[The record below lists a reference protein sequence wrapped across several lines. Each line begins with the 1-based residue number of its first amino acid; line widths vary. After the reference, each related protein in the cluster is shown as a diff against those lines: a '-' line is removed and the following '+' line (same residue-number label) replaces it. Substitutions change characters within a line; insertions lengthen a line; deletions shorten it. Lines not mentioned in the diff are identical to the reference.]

1 MIQKLP
7 NENLARVVEIIQRG
21 RPTGNTCGEENF
33 VDLEKE
39 ENVALWR
46 LYYYV
51 EAVEKAKMLAQ
62 LKSITLSDPDEPI
75 VAAIHTYLE
84 SMQQDAVGHYSHSCD
99 PPDKDKVCDTPPNSE
114 LDPDNEE
121 IMSLDLIVEPQ
132 STSSA

>member
-39 ENVALWR
+39 
-46 LYYYV
+46 
-51 EAVEKAKMLAQ
+51 
-62 LKSITLSDPDEPI
+62 
-75 VAAIHTYLE
+75 
-84 SMQQDAVGHYSHSCD
+84 QDAVGHYSHSCD